1 MTDEFLHSVC
11 TPGGKVFAPI
21 EVLLKGKEARLPEG
35 MSFLDADG
43 HERMSMRTKWY
54 LPTEGQTYRTYAL
67 QMDPIEC
74 DEPLTDSTIR
84 KALPYPTTEK
94 PVFIGHY

>member
-1 MTDEFLHSVC
+1 
-11 TPGGKVFAPI
+11 
-21 EVLLKGKEARLPEG
+21 
-35 MSFLDADG
+35 
-43 HERMSMRTKWY
+43 MRTKWY

-94 PVFIGHY
+94 PVFIGHYWLTAPQPSLMAPNVACVDYSVAKGGFLCAYRWDGEQKLANDKFVWV